1 MGTDIDK
8 AMDTDTERD
17 TVMDINAD
25 NDTDTARDVDISIL
39 PKTHFRD
46 WNVGNQ

>member
-17 TVMDINAD
+17 TVMDTNAD

-46 WNVGNQ
+46 WNVGTQ